1 MIRFLLTRTI
11 ARDFGRNWADATVSA
26 TDRLPG
32 RAMVYRRLMYAWL
45 IFGLALTLA
54 LAVWLHFHPD

>member
-1 MIRFLLTRTI
+1 
-11 ARDFGRNWADATVSA
+11 
-26 TDRLPG
+26 
-32 RAMVYRRLMYAWL
+32 MVYRRLMYAWL